1 MNKSY
6 FNKNSY
12 AIAAGASTAIL
23 LAQDPGAAFY
33 IGVAGA
39 LLLLIMALKS
49 PWHGLLALFPM
60 AFAIRPAPP
69 SPGLQELSF
78 AALLATVF
86 AGNLLQ
92 LLRTHKIKDALK
104 VFAAPLLVS
113 FLILGI
119 NLAIAMNN
127 NVPFSDWLRGVIPF
141 LFIYALIPVCILVSH
156 DQTRIRWVGG
166 SVATLVFLTAGY
178 IVFYYFYQ
186 GIWRPYWIDPTDAQ
200 AIKLTKEAALHNAN
214 AIGPMRDRITMVLP
228 QATDSLLPVGMAA
241 GFVTC
246 ILSRQ
251 KQVTAVGAL
260 MSLLCMTAVLITFT
274 RSMLL
279 SALLVIMLFSV
290 FVLVCHG
297 KLRKKLIL
305 GATALGISGLLFIFA
320 TGMQQ
325 IWLGRMSQLIESGIE
340 AVVNWTPSEETK
352 AGGHELLQSIVP
364 TTENADVNISSLV
377 SEETKAGGHDLL
389 QSIAP
394 TKENADFNVS
404 SRIVE
409 YGIAWDMFKSQPV
422 LGNGLGVKHEMRWE
436 TSSGESFTQWVAYI
450 HNWPLY
456 TLMVGGVLGIITY
469 ALVLLGPIL
478 LRVTSLRVEPAH
490 WTILRAAV
498 LTMAIYGL
506 FFAAFRLITF
516 NLLLATAWGLI
527 LTQAR
532 ARAPKNLDNDRKSVD
547 LGAASLSPSSSMQN
561 TADQK

>member
-33 IGVAGA
+33 IGGAGA

-352 AGGHELLQSIVP
+352 AGGH
-364 TTENADVNISSLV
+364 
-377 SEETKAGGHDLL
+377 DLL